1 MKKNS
6 INIKLLALPAM
17 GALLTLGACKK
28 NFDFEGA
35 NFNPYGATTPVTQNL
50 LTSALRSV
58 PSPVNDALGSLY
70 SQHLGEVQYTD
81 ASRFSGLNFAYGGF
95 YTGPLLSLTKIIQLN
110 SDPATASTGAVI
122 NGGSNANQIAVA
134 RILKAY
140 FFFHITNRW
149 GDIPYSDAL
158 KQTANLVPKFDRQ
171 QDIYNAL
178 FTELKEAANQFDAGT
193 AVKGDIFLSGSA
205 SRWKLFANSLRLI
218 MALRLSK
225 IDPAKGKAEFL
236 DAKAAGVI
244 TASSQD
250 FKYAYL
256 SETANQNQWY
266 ARYLTR
272 FDYAIGKPFLDY
284 LISVNDPRIPK
295 FADKPTNPI
304 PGNPEYVGM
313 PYGLVNTSGIPNT
326 SVSYIGSSLRTQSA
340 PEYIIPASHVL
351 LTLAEGEAL
360 GWNAAGT
367 PDHVAA
373 ANYYLQ
379 GIEQSMRQYGVYD
392 ATAYAN
398 YVAGANVAYNPARAI
413 ELISYQRWVA
423 LYLNGYEAWNEWK
436 RTGFP
441 VLSPGPAP
449 VNTTQI
455 PRRQAYSTQE
465 RDLNNANYLEVV
477 ARQGA
482 DNLDTRMWWDKQ

>member
-1 MKKNS
+1 MKKNL
-6 INIKLLALPAM
+6 NIKLLAVPALAM
-17 GALLTLGACKK
+17 LTLGSCKK
-28 NFDFEGA
+28 TFDFEGS
-35 NFNPYGATTPVTQNL
+35 NFNPYGATVPVTQNL
-50 LTSALRSV
+50 LTNAMRSV
-58 PSPVNDALGSLY
+58 PSPVNEALGSLY
-70 SQHLGEVQYTD
+70 AQHLAEVQYTD
-81 ASRFSGLNFAYGGF
+81 ASRFSGLNFAYGGY

-110 SDPATASTGAVI
+110 SDPATASTAPVI
-122 NGGSNANQIAVA
+122 NGGSNANQIAIA

-149 GDIPYSDAL
+149 GDIPYSEAL
-158 KQTANLVPKFDRQ
+158 QQTANMVPKFDRQ
-171 QDIYNAL
+171 QDVYNAL
-178 FTELKEAANQFDAGT
+178 FTELKEAANQFDAGAT
-193 AVKGDIFLSGSA
+193 VKGDIFLSGNV

-244 TASSQD
+244 TTSAQD
-250 FKYAYL
+250 FKYAFL
-256 SETANQNQWY
+256 AETANQNQWY
-266 ARYLTR
+266 ARYVTR
-272 FDYAIGKPFLDY
+272 FDYAISKPFLDY
-284 LISVNDPRIPK
+284 LTSINDPRIPK
-295 FADKPTNPI
+295 FANKPTNGDP
-304 PGNPEYVGM
+304 NYVGM
-313 PYGLVNTSGIPNT
+313 PYGLASVAGINNN
-326 SVSYIGSSLRTQSA
+326 SVSYIGSALRTQSA
-340 PEYIIPASHVL
+340 PEYIIPAAHVL
-351 LTLAEGEAL
+351 FTLAEGEVL

-379 GIEQSMRQYGVYD
+379 GIEQSMRQYGAYD
-392 ATAYAN
+392 ATAFAT
-398 YVAGANVAYNPARAI
+398 YVAGTGVAYDPAKAV
-413 ELISYQRWVA
+413 ELISYQRWIA

-441 VLSPGPAP
+441 VLSPGPSP
-449 VNTTQI
+449 INTTQI

-465 RDLNNANYLEVV
+465 RDLNSKNYQEVV